1 LWKSEDTYSY
11 SIDGA
16 KNNSLNIINSIGV
29 GLVSIG
35 NIELNQRRNWKKLII
50 GIELIVGSNRSFCDA
65 LLEAVD
71 EASTK

>member
-1 LWKSEDTYSY
+1 MWKSEDTYSY

-50 GIELIVGSNRSFCDA
+50 GIELIVGGKSSFCDA